1 MRRSKKSLD
10 DETSGSQ
17 DADMQAYNKDFV
29 NNSETANKVSS
40 ILSAMVTHIEQ
51 VNKEAHETS

>member
-1 MRRSKKSLD
+1 
-10 DETSGSQ
+10 
-17 DADMQAYNKDFV
+17 MQAYNKDFV